1 MAVALIAVRDQ
12 LRRLLSLQ
20 DHLSLKSDTD
30 QGLRLKKRGA
40 AWAMPG
46 AMLNQGPFSRRAP
59 Q

>member
-30 QGLRLKKRGA
+30 QGLRSMKRGA
-40 AWAMPG
+40 AWAMLG
-46 AMLNQGPFSRRAP
+46 AVLNPCPFSRRAP